1 MLHCCIYST
10 DIKQVSWLACPSHLK
25 CKRSLF
31 PSNIYL
37 YTINMLISTH
47 DTSISVC
54 VCVCVCVCV
63 WWVRRAGGFIVFWTT
78 YRWSDKQARDGPRIQ
93 KMSHQLLIISFA
105 HTLASSILSL
115 IFLLCFQKVLQFFL
129 SMIDQPS
136 IIWWAQL
143 LGRNHILIIYLD
155 GGN

>member
-1 MLHCCIYST
+1 MLHCCIAQTSSKFHGWPAPH
-10 DIKQVSWLACPSHLK
+10 ISNVSEACFPVIFIYTQLT
-25 CKRSLF
+25 CWSLMTRV
-31 PSNIYL
+31 L
-37 YTINMLISTH
+37 
-47 DTSISVC
+47 
-54 VCVCVCVCV
+54 VCVCV